1 MFLIET
7 DSYGASRV
15 PLEVS
20 FAQGSER
27 DELNETG
34 NKPITEVKLNNKPI
48 LN

>member
-15 PLEVS
+15 PVEVS
-20 FAQGSER
+20 FAQGGER
-27 DELNETG
+27 DELYETR
-34 NKPITEVKLNNKPI
+34 NKLITEVKLNSKLI

>member
-15 PLEVS
+15 PVEES
-20 FAQGSER
+20 FAQGSKK
-27 DELNETG
+27 DELNEAG
-34 NKPITEVKLNNKPI
+34 IKPITEVKLNNKPI